1 MAHLVETMAYAG
13 EVPWHGLGHKVPSDL
28 STDQMMQAA
37 GLDWTVQKI
46 PAFVKIEDESQAI
59 DAAALVRSSDN
70 KILDVVSSDWN
81 PVQNQE
87 AFDFF
92 QDFVNAGDME
102 MHTAGSL
109 KGGQIVWALA
119 KINDS
124 FELFGGDQVDS
135 YMLFTNPHVYGQS
148 LDIRFTP
155 IRVVCNNTLT
165 LSLSQKNGT
174 AFKLSHRREFVA
186 DQAKQALGIAHAKL
200 DEYKSMASWMGSKR
214 YDNESIKAYFQ
225 DLFPS
230 QGDKDS
236 RNAIKALEVLELQP
250 GAKFAEGS
258 WWQAFNAVT
267 YMTDHLMGRSNDA
280 RLQSAWFGVNKSLKN
295 KALQQAIYMA
305 NAA

>member
-119 KINDS
+119 KIKDS

>member
-1 MAHLVETMAYAG
+1 MAHMVETMAYAG

-46 PAFVKIEDESQAI
+46 PAFVKINDESQNI

-119 KINDS
+119 KIKDS

-165 LSLSQKNGT
+165 LSLSQKGGT

-225 DLFPS
+225 ELFPS

>member
-1 MAHLVETMAYAG
+1 
-13 EVPWHGLGHKVPSDL
+13 
-28 STDQMMQAA
+28 
-37 GLDWTVQKI
+37 
-46 PAFVKIEDESQAI
+46 
-59 DAAALVRSSDN
+59 
-70 KILDVVSSDWN
+70 VSSDWN

-119 KINDS
+119 KIKDS

-165 LSLSQKNGT
+165 LSLSQKGGT

-225 DLFPS
+225 ELFPS

-295 KALQQAIYMA
+295 KALQLAIDMA

>member
-119 KINDS
+119 KIKDS

-165 LSLSQKNGT
+165 LSLSQKGGT

>member
-1 MAHLVETMAYAG
+1 MAHMVETMAYAG

-46 PAFVKIEDESQAI
+46 PAFVKIDDESQAI

-119 KINDS
+119 KIKDS

-165 LSLSQKNGT
+165 LSLSQKGGT

-225 DLFPS
+225 ELFPS

>member
-1 MAHLVETMAYAG
+1 MAHMVETMAYAG

-119 KINDS
+119 KIKDS

-165 LSLSQKNGT
+165 LSLSQKGGT

-225 DLFPS
+225 ELFPS

-295 KALQQAIYMA
+295 KALQLAIDMA